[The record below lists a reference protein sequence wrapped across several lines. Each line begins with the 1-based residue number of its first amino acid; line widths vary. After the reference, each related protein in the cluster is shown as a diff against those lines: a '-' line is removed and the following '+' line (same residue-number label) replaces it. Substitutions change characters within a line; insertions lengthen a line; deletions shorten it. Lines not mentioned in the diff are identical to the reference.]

1 MSIIETYIH
10 IIGLTLTV
18 VLLGGYITYR
28 YIKKKK

>member
-10 IIGLTLTV
+10 IIGITLTV

>member
-10 IIGLTLTV
+10 SIGLILTV

-28 YIKKKK
+28 YLKRKK